1 MLMMFQFISGNCYA
15 IVNQSM
21 TFAQAAKHCSENH
34 GKLASFE
41 DREGWDDMV
50 AELSSYA
57 SLAIGF
63 WIGNG
68 TYSDKRDRTALVD
81 AMFIYI
87 KVSWA
92 KAVNW

>member
-1 MLMMFQFISGNCYA
+1 MMFQFISGNCYA

-50 AELSSYA
+50 AELSSYT

-63 WIGNG
+63 WIGNDAYNDLG
-68 TYSDKRDRTALVD
+68 ERTALTPCL
-81 AMFIYI
+81 FIYRYHGPRP
-87 KVSWA
+87 STGEL
-92 KAVNW
+92 